1 MPIYSK
7 TPLENLCDSINTA
20 YNPKIPLTPNNVR
33 VRKVTALN
41 ERSATKPNTTVTLT
55 GRQSHGLVGDIN
67 VNVRRLDLQT
77 LFKNQ
82 PPVLSVNRSMT
93 MREASQLINANYGLN
108 LDPND
113 FRADVY
119 TGGTNF
125 WLTPGSKSIQYT
137 GRVLVKIIPMVRNLA
152 LLRARQLTV
161 LKHPQDPDGRKCLDL
176 LTYGWDCSTDQYAIR
191 TTPAGVLTNNANN
204 AALRQILKER
214 GLGDIKLSGAQLTHF
229 TNTSQVTTANKKYAR
244 VSTITGVDDPN
255 YVGTIYLHYY
265 L

>member
-7 TPLENLCDSINTA
+7 TPLENLCDSINET
-20 YNPKIPLTPNNVR
+20 YRPKIPLTPINVR
-33 VRKVTALN
+33 VRKVVAIN
-41 ERSATKPNTTVTLT
+41 ERNIAKPNTTVVLT
-55 GRQSHGLVGDIN
+55 GRQSHGLVGDIS

-93 MREASQLINANYGLN
+93 MREAAQLINANYGLN
-108 LDPND
+108 LDPDD

-137 GRVLVKIIPMVRNLA
+137 GRVLVKIVPMVRNLA
-152 LLRARQLTV
+152 NLRARQLTV

-191 TTPAGVLTNNANN
+191 TTPAGLFSNNANN
-204 AALRQILKER
+204 AVLRQILKER
-214 GLGDIKLSGAQLTHF
+214 GLGDIKLSGATLTHY
-229 TNTSQVTTANKKYAR
+229 TLTAQVPTANKKYAR
-244 VSTITGVDDPN
+244 VSIITGVDDPN